1 MIQPVGCRAARFA
14 QPLSGANR
22 TAAFSDRMKD
32 ADRQTRSHLMELFK
46 RHGYNPRR
54 ELGQNFLIDVNLVEF
69 IARSAEI
76 DERDVVLEVGAGTGG
91 MTAFLVQGAGHVVSV
106 ELDENVF
113 PLAQEAVQHADNV
126 TLLKTDILKN
136 KNTLSPEV
144 LAVVQEKLDSIPNS
158 RLKLVSNLPYNVAT
172 PVVSNLV
179 ATELPWKRMVITIQL
194 ELGQRMAAK
203 PKSSHYGALSAWL
216 QAQCFVKVLKTL
228 GPQVFWP
235 RPKVN
240 SAIVLLRPQHE
251 RRNAIGD
258 REFYQDFVR
267 RLFHQRRK
275 LMRGVIRGMYRK
287 QIDKAAVDHILTD
300 MEFPEGARAEAQSVD
315 RLVALAKRVQ
325 QAIDA
330 AEAMRKLETE

>member
-1 MIQPVGCRAARFA
+1 
-14 QPLSGANR
+14 
-22 TAAFSDRMKD
+22 MKD
-32 ADRQTRSHLMELFK
+32 ADRQTRSHLMALFE

-136 KNTLSPEV
+136 KNTLSPAVME
-144 LAVVQEKLDSIPNS
+144 VVQEKLDSIPNS

-179 ATELPWKRMVITIQL
+179 ATDLPWKRMVITIQL
-194 ELGQRMAAK
+194 ELGQRMAAR

-251 RRNAIGD
+251 RRKAIGD
-258 REFYQDFVR
+258 RDFYQDFVR

-275 LMRGVIRGMYRK
+275 LMRGVLRGMYRK
-287 QIDKAAVDHILTD
+287 QIDKSVISDILAE
-300 MEFPEGARAEAQSVD
+300 MEFPESARAEAQSVD
-315 RLVALAKRVQ
+315 RLVALSKRIQKAVKASD
-325 QAIDA
+325 AIDGL
-330 AEAMRKLETE
+330 KDQ

>member
-1 MIQPVGCRAARFA
+1 
-14 QPLSGANR
+14 
-22 TAAFSDRMKD
+22 MKD
-32 ADRQTRSHLMELFK
+32 AERQTRSHLMELFQ

-54 ELGQNFLIDVNLVEF
+54 DLGQNFLIDVNLVEF
-69 IARSAEI
+69 IARSAELT
-76 DERDVVLEVGAGTGG
+76 EKDVVLEVGAGTGG
-91 MTAFLVQGAGHVVSV
+91 MTAFLVQNAGHVVSV

-113 PLAQEAVQHADNV
+113 PLAQEAVKDADNV
-126 TLLKTDILKN
+126 TLIKTDILKN
-136 KNTLSPEV
+136 KHTFSPEV
-144 LAVVQEKLDSIPNS
+144 MELVQGKLDAIPDS

-194 ELGQRMAAK
+194 ELGQRMSAK

-216 QAQCFVKVLKTL
+216 QAQCFVKILKRM

-251 RRNAIGD
+251 RRKVISD
-258 REFYQDFVR
+258 REFYHDFVR

-275 LMRGVIRGMYRK
+275 LMRGVLCGMYRK
-287 QIDKAAVDHILTD
+287 QVDKSAIDALLESMK
-300 MEFPEGARAEAQSVD
+300 FPTGARAEAQPVD
-315 RLVALAKRVQ
+315 RLVALSNR
-325 QAIDA
+325 IH
-330 AEAMRKLETE
+330 KLIQTGEMIEGLARQDGE

>member
-1 MIQPVGCRAARFA
+1 
-14 QPLSGANR
+14 
-22 TAAFSDRMKD
+22 
-32 ADRQTRSHLMELFK
+32 MELFQ

-54 ELGQNFLIDVNLVEF
+54 DLGQNFLIDVNLVEF

-76 DERDVVLEVGAGTGG
+76 TARDVVLEVGAGTGG
-91 MTAFLVQGAGHVVSV
+91 MTAFLVQNAGHVVSV

-113 PLAQEAVQHADNV
+113 PLAQEAVQDAENV

-136 KNTLSPEV
+136 KNTLSPQV
-144 LAVVQEKLDSIPNS
+144 LEVVQEKLDSIPDS

-179 ATELPWKRMVITIQL
+179 ATDLPWKRMVITIQL
-194 ELGQRMAAK
+194 ELGQRMSAK
-203 PKSSHYGALSAWL
+203 PGSSHYGALSAWL
-216 QAQCFVKVLKTL
+216 QSQCFVKILKQM

-258 REFYQDFVR
+258 RQFFHDFVR
-267 RLFHQRRK
+267 RLFHHRRK
-275 LMRGVIRGMYRK
+275 LMRGVLRGMYRK
-287 QIDKAAVDHILTD
+287 QIDKAAIDHVLA
-300 MEFPEGARAEAQSVD
+300 ELKFPESARAEQQPVD
-315 RLVALAKRVQ
+315 RLVALSKRIQKLVETGEL
-325 QAIDA
+325 IDGLNTP
-330 AEAMRKLETE
+330 ES